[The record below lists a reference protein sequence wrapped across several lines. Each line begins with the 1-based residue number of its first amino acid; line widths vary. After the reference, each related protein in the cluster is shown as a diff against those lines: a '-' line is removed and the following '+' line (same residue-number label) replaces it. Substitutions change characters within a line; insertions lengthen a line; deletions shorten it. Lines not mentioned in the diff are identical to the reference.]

1 MDVFIGIAVYLQILS
16 YSVMFAAYGEYIF
29 VLSIMG
35 YALLMELF
43 KYVKSMMVCKDEI
56 TDEKPEHDI
65 MKQPIIPIVRN
76 RSVWLLCEALN
87 IKAELAN
94 TLEPKKDNIVQTPV
108 PTVRNPKVW
117 SFCKKVGIKTKLEF
131 PKNYEMA
138 KSTDIPTVFDKDVYL
153 LCRALENK
161 AQMHA

>member
-1 MDVFIGIAVYLQILS
+1 MV
-16 YSVMFAAYGEYIF
+16 AAYGEYIF
-29 VLSIMG
+29 VLPILG

-43 KYVKSMMVCKDEI
+43 KYAKSMMVCKDEI
-56 TDEKPEHDI
+56 TDEKPQHDI

-76 RSVWLLCEALN
+76 RSVWLFCEALN
-87 IKAELAN
+87 LEAELAN
-94 TLEPKKDNIVQTPV
+94 TLDAKKDSIVQTPV

-117 SFCKKVGIKTKLEF
+117 SFCKKLGIKAKLQF

-138 KSTDIPTVFDKDVYL
+138 KPTDIPTVFDKEFYL
-153 LCRALENK
+153 LCRALEIK